1 MLAFLFPGQGS
12 QRPGMGRAWVGH
24 SSWSVVDQASDVL
37 GRDVGH
43 LLLEADAAELVGTA
57 NAQLATYVTSLVAL
71 DALRCAGVAPAA
83 CAGHSL
89 GEYSALT
96 AGGALS
102 FTDGLRLVQARGE
115 AMAAAAGARP
125 GTMAAVIGLDDDSVE
140 QACRQAGGEVWVA
153 NLNAPGQVVVSGS
166 EEAVAAVR
174 KTAKALGARRIVDLP
189 VAGAFHTSFMAA
201 AAEALA
207 AALARATLRSPR
219 VPVVAN
225 VDATVHRDGG
235 DWMRVLLDQLCR
247 PVRWRESVERLV
259 ADGATTLVEVGAG
272 TVLSGMAKR
281 IVPDTGQVCVSTPDE
296 VERLADVASASS
308 PRPPTSPE
316 GEHLDMA
323 ERLVVSPAAGVFSP
337 AERWRENLAGSR
349 VEVGEVLGTVG
360 SEEIRSRFA
369 GVVMGIIAHDGE
381 QLVASQPIAWL
392 RTA

>member
-115 AMAAAAGARP
+115 AMAGAAGARP
-125 GTMAAVIGLDDDSVE
+125 GTMAAVIGLDDDSVGE
-140 QACRQAGGEVWVA
+140 ACRQAGGEVWVA

-166 EEAVAAVR
+166 EEAVAAVH
-174 KTAKALGARRIVDLP
+174 KTAKALGARRILDLP
-189 VAGAFHTSFMAA
+189 VAGAFHTPFMAA
-201 AAEALA
+201 ATEPLA
-207 AALARATLRSPR
+207 AALARATMRSPR

-235 DWMRVLLDQLCR
+235 DWVGVLLDQLCH

-259 ADGATTLVEVGAG
+259 ANGATTLVEVGAG

-281 IVPDTGQVCVSTPDE
+281 IVPDTGQVCVSAPDE

-316 GEHLDMA
+316 GEHLHMA

>member
-1 MLAFLFPGQGS
+1 
-12 QRPGMGRAWVGH
+12 
-24 SSWSVVDQASDVL
+24 VDQASDVL

-115 AMAAAAGARP
+115 AMAGAAGARP

-140 QACRQAGGEVWVA
+140 EACRQAGGEVWVA

-166 EEAVAAVR
+166 EEAVAAVH
-174 KTAKALGARRIVDLP
+174 KTAKALGARRILDLP
-189 VAGAFHTSFMAA
+189 VAGAFHTPFMAA
-201 AAEALA
+201 AAEPLA
-207 AALARATLRSPR
+207 AALARATIRSPR

-225 VDATVHRDGG
+225 VDATLHRDGG
-235 DWMRVLLDQLCR
+235 DWVGVLLDQLCH

-259 ADGATTLVEVGAG
+259 ANGATTLVEVGAG
-272 TVLSGMAKR
+272 SVLSGMAKR
-281 IVPDTGQVCVSTPDE
+281 IVPDTGQVCVSAPDE

-316 GEHLDMA
+316 GEHLHMA